1 MNASPNIQYLYDDVS
16 KLVVDIGL
24 YRHGIFN
31 IKPKILFKL
40 LEERNQ
46 IPKDMIIHMPPSG
59 IGSVTLLDSS
69 VIISLVHL
77 VKPKRMFEF
86 GTFLGYS
93 TSLLARNS
101 SDDSHVYSIDL
112 GYHNID
118 SSTGGEYIDS
128 EILTD
133 KSSNDNYLRF
143 VQSQDQV
150 PYIMSLEDRFKTKIS
165 LLYGDS
171 KTLSVADQQLTG
183 NIDLVFID
191 GGHDLDTI
199 LIDTENAVK
208 MIGNKG
214 VIIWHDFNSRIH
226 DDVTVYLHDIAKHNP
241 IIAVD
246 NSLVAFMMVGESL
259 SDFVQ
264 GANGD

>member
-1 MNASPNIQYLYDDVS
+1 MDVSENIQDLYDDIS
-16 KLVVDIGL
+16 KLVVDMEI
-24 YRHGIFN
+24 YKYGIFN

-40 LEERNQ
+40 LEELNEN
-46 IPKDMIIHMPPSG
+46 PEDMIIHMPPSE

-77 VKPKRMFEF
+77 VNPMRMFEF

-101 SDDSHVYSIDL
+101 SIDSHVYSIDL
-112 GYHNID
+112 GDHKIE
-118 SSTGGEYIDS
+118 SSTGGEYINS

-150 PYIMSLEDRFKTKIS
+150 PYILSLEDQFKSKIS

-171 KTLSVADQQLTG
+171 KTLSVADQKIIG

-191 GGHDLDTI
+191 GGHDFETI
-199 LIDTENAVK
+199 RIDTENAIR
-208 MIGNKG
+208 MIGNNG
-214 VIIWHDFNSRIH
+214 VIIWHDFNSKIH
-226 DDVTVYLHDIAKHNP
+226 DDVTVYLHDFSTNNP
-241 IIAVD
+241 IFAVN
-246 NSLVAFMMVGESL
+246 NSLVAFMMIGKSL
-259 SDFVQ
+259 SDFAQ
-264 GANGD
+264 DARGD

>member
-1 MNASPNIQYLYDDVS
+1 MDVSPNIQYLYDDIS
-16 KLVVDIGL
+16 KLVVDTGL
-24 YRHGIFN
+24 YKCGIFN

-40 LEERNQ
+40 LEEINNA
-46 IPKDMIIHMPPSG
+46 PKDMIIHMPPSG

-69 VIISLVHL
+69 VIISLIHL
-77 VKPKRMFEF
+77 VNPTRIFEF

-101 SDDSHVYSIDL
+101 SFDSHVYSIDL
-112 GYHNID
+112 GDHKIE
-118 SSTGGEYIDS
+118 SSTGGTYINS

-150 PYIMSLEDRFKTKIS
+150 PYIMSLEDQFKSKIS

-171 KTLSVADQQLTG
+171 KNLSVADQKLIG

-191 GGHDLDTI
+191 GGHDLETI
-199 LIDTENAVK
+199 RIDTENAIRMV
-208 MIGNKG
+208 GNSG
-214 VIIWHDFNSRIH
+214 VIIWHDFNSKIH
-226 DDVTVYLHDIAKHNP
+226 DDVTVYLHDVAKQNP
-241 IIAVD
+241 IFAVD
-246 NSLVAFMMVGESL
+246 NSLVAFMMIGKSL

-264 GANGD
+264 GAKGD